1 MKLYCATTN
10 AGKLREFRLAIQ
22 ALSGGAWSAEPL
34 EGIRE
39 IPVFEETGATFEA
52 NAAGKA
58 AYYSRYAPGLL
69 FADDSGL
76 VVDALGG
83 EPGVRSARYAGP
95 HADDEANNR
104 LLLEKM
110 QGVADRTARFVCVV
124 ALAERGRLLGSF
136 RGSVEGRILE
146 APRGLGGF
154 GYDPL
159 FYYPPFNCTFAEIS
173 GERKQEVSHRGRALK
188 AMVDYLLAAG
198 RTGTGQR

>member
-10 AGKLREFRLAIQ
+10 AGKLREFRLAIH
-22 ALSGGAWSAEPL
+22 ALSGGAWTAEPL
-34 EGIRE
+34 EGIRD
-39 IPVFEETGATFEA
+39 IPVFEETGTTFEA

-58 AYYSRYAPGLL
+58 AYYSRDAPGLL

-76 VVDALGG
+76 RAEALGG
-83 EPGVRSARYAGP
+83 EPGVHSARYAGP
-95 HADDEANNR
+95 GADDEANNR
-104 LLLEKM
+104 LLLEMM

-124 ALAERGRLLGSF
+124 ALAEHGRLLGCF

-146 APRGLGGF
+146 APRGCGGF

-159 FYYPPFNCTFAEIS
+159 FYYPPFHCTFAEIP

-188 AMVDYLLAAG
+188 AMVDYLLAEG
-198 RTGTGQR
+198 RTGSGRS